1 MLLFILNS
9 LLYSNKI
16 TVWSRVRG
24 CSSQFITRISSII
37 LSWGRALIS
46 MSFLRFYVSS
56 SIVLITIYHICCYF
70 MLVGTSFPHVID
82 GTLKGR
88 VGNVEASYLW
98 KHKIPPFLKITLQNH
113 TSSKTHE
120 CVQADQCLTGNVMKD
135 GKAAL
140 SDYLV
145 SFTGEKTLQDKVHNI
160 TIITPSILA
169 LSSIA
174 WWNALMVYHFCVN
187 GGCEETFQPA

>member
-1 MLLFILNS
+1 MIISSLNS
-9 LLYSNKI
+9 LLSFASLTSINKPLSFTFTDQNLIRTTWRVWWAQFDAVIYPELVIIQQQNHSLIQGERMLKPIHYSNKLNYPI
-16 TVWSRVRG
+16 
-24 CSSQFITRISSII
+24 
-37 LSWGRALIS
+37 SWGRALIS
-46 MSFLRFYVSS
+46 MSFLRFYISS

-70 MLVGTSFPHVID
+70 MLVVTSFPLVID

-120 CVQADQCLTGNVMKD
+120 RVQADQCLTGNVMKD

-145 SFTGEKTLQDKVHNI
+145 SFTGEKTL
-160 TIITPSILA
+160 
-169 LSSIA
+169 
-174 WWNALMVYHFCVN
+174 
-187 GGCEETFQPA
+187 